1 MPRKIFTAILLT
13 TLIFSLTF
21 CFFTCNIIYEH
32 FETELISHIRNEAL
46 LTANALEL
54 AGSDVIYLESTA
66 FDASR
71 RVTLTEADGTV
82 LYDSRIDKSHLENH
96 INRSEI
102 AQACKSGTGE
112 ALRLSSTL
120 NKNMYYFAVRLNN
133 DNIIRISAAAPT
145 VHNTLQTELP
155 CLMITVLVICA
166 SAALLIVRAKK
177 LNKQASLVDMAPSH
191 ELEQAIDSISFG
203 IAFIAADKTVL
214 YANKYAAAVI
224 NRISS
229 SHYGAFIS
237 NALHGISDE
246 KTFLLNKRIY
256 KFSVN
261 AVRNKSV
268 VCAAI
273 IFISDITTETESKKQ
288 TERHSSIKLIHD
300 VKKTKLHPY
309 P

>member
-1 MPRKIFTAILLT
+1 M
-13 TLIFSLTF
+13 
-21 CFFTCNIIYEH
+21 
-32 FETELISHIRNEAL
+32 
-46 LTANALEL
+46 
-54 AGSDVIYLESTA
+54 ESTA

-96 INRSEI
+96 INRPEI
-102 AQACKSGTGE
+102 VQAYKSGTGE
-112 ALRLSSTL
+112 ALRFSSTL
-120 NKNMYYFAVRLNN
+120 NKNMYYFAIKLNN
-133 DNIIRISAAAPT
+133 DNIIRISAAIPT
-145 VHNTLQTELP
+145 VHDTLKTELA
-155 CLMITVLVICA
+155 CLMITVLILCA

-177 LNKQASLVDMAPSH
+177 LNKQAALVDMAPSH

-203 IAFIAADKTVL
+203 IAFIATDKTVL

-229 SHYGAFIS
+229 SNYAAFID
-237 NALHGISDE
+237 NALHDISAE

-261 AVRNKSV
+261 AVRDESV

-300 VKKTKLHPY
+300 AKKTKLHP
-309 P
+309 